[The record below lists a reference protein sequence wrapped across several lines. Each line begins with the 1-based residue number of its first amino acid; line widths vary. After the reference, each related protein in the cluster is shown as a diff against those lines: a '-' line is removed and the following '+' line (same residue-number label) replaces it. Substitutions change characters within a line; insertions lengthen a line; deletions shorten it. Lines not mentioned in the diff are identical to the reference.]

1 MAKKQSSVKNN
12 AMKVLDQQHGNG
24 YALFN
29 GDSCEVIKGIP
40 DNSIDL
46 TVSSPPFEN
55 LYTYSPSPR
64 DMGNTKD
71 SLHFFEHFDF
81 LIKELYRVTTPGR
94 LAVMHCKDLPLYKGR
109 DGAAGLRDFPGDI
122 IRAFEKHGWVFHSRV
137 TIWKDP
143 VTEMQR
149 TKNNGLLHK
158 TLCKDSSQSRQG
170 MADYLIVMRKW
181 SGEMNRL
188 LESTKPVTRGS
199 ELVRFDDYVGEEGP
213 IRYSPGPSIYAGEW
227 WDEEDCKRQFSI
239 DVWQRYASPVWFD
252 INQTNV
258 LNSDLSR
265 EPGDER
271 HICPLQLDL
280 ISRCVELWSNPEDI
294 VFDPF
299 NGIGSVGYEA
309 IKMGRKYVGIELKP
323 SYFKVAKQFLAE
335 VADDNQHQL
344 NLLDLFN
351 LNTSVG
357 VA

>member
-1 MAKKQSSVKNN
+1 MAKKQSSSVKQDKL
-12 AMKVLDQQHGNG
+12 KVLDQQQGNG
-24 YALFN
+24 YVLIN
-29 GDSCEVIKGIP
+29 GDSCEAIKGIP

-64 DMGNTKD
+64 DMGNNPD
-71 SLHFFEHFDF
+71 SLKFFEHFDF
-81 LIKELYRVTTPGR
+81 LIQELYRVTTPGR

-158 TLCKDSSQSRQG
+158 TLCRDTSQSRQG

-181 SGEMNRL
+181 SGEMEGL
-188 LESTKPVTRGS
+188 MESTKPVTRGS
-199 ELVRFDDYVGEEGP
+199 ELVRFSEYIGEEGP
-213 IRYSPGPSIYAGEW
+213 TRYKPGPSPYAGEW
-227 WDEEDCKRQFSI
+227 WSQEDCDRQFSI

-280 ISRCVELWSNPEDI
+280 IARCVELWSNPGDV

-299 NGIGSVGYEA
+299 NGVGSTGYESL
-309 IKMGRKYVGIELKP
+309 KMGRNYIGIELKP
-323 SYFKVAKQFLAE
+323 SYFKVACQFLSV
-335 VADDNQHQL
+335 VANDSQQQL
-344 NLLDLFN
+344 DLLDL
-351 LNTSVG
+351 LSISSS
-357 VA
+357 AA